1 MSYDFTGASKF
12 LSDEACI
19 TPEELYEEIVGAMA
33 TVSALE
39 NKRNRKAV
47 HSIWGT
53 LLTCADFI
61 ERIIDKRDN
70 IIADKATK
78 STIIL

>member
-1 MSYDFTGASKF
+1 MSYDFTAASEF
-12 LSDEACI
+12 LTDEAGI

-39 NKRNRKAV
+39 NKRNRKATC
-47 HSIWGT
+47 SIWDT

-61 ERIIDKRDN
+61 ERITPKEAI
-70 IIADKATK
+70 
-78 STIIL
+78 

>member
-1 MSYDFTGASKF
+1 MTYDFIAAEEF
-12 LSDEACI
+12 LTDEAGI

-39 NKRNRKAV
+39 NKRNRKAA
-47 HSIWGT
+47 HSIWDT

-61 ERIIDKRDN
+61 ERITPK
-70 IIADKATK
+70 KAK
-78 STIIL
+78 QAI

>member
-1 MSYDFTGASKF
+1 MKRTAYDFREASVF
-12 LSDEACI
+12 LAEEAGI

-39 NKRNRKAV
+39 NKRNRKAA
-47 HSIWGT
+47 HSIWDA

-61 ERIIDKRDN
+61 DRITPKEPKQAI
-70 IIADKATK
+70 
-78 STIIL
+78 

>member
-1 MSYDFTGASKF
+1 MSYDFTAASDF
-12 LSDEACI
+12 LQHEAGI

-33 TVSALE
+33 TVSALK
-39 NKRNRKAV
+39 NKRNRKAA

-61 ERIIDKRDN
+61 EKITPKT
-70 IIADKATK
+70 A
-78 STIIL
+78 